1 MKYIELFNRFRE
13 TIFLKE
19 DSDLEKQLEEL
30 KCIREKLDNTEE
42 IDKDIR
48 YLEYGINGEKEIAF
62 ELKNANIGMYVLRD
76 VTFEYNGN
84 KAQIDYLLFTKGY
97 FYLIECK
104 NLFGNIT
111 VDRSGQFYREYEYN
125 GKKIKETIYSPYTQ
139 AVRHQD
145 MMKKIWSSYHNI
157 FGNLIFEKSDTNNFF
172 RPIVVLSNSKSYLNK
187 EYAPQEIKNNI
198 IRADQLVSY
207 IQKDINKFN
216 NTQLYSEKTLKQAA
230 EIWKKR
236 IVPNNT
242 SLADKYLKIIED
254 KIEKKNELE
263 KELREFRNKKSKSMN
278 IPAYYIFTDDEMQKL
293 IILNPKTKEE
303 LTSNKI
309 LSDTKIKYHGD
320 EIIDILNKK

>member
-1 MKYIELFNRFRE
+1 MELFNRFRE

-30 KCIREKLDNTEE
+30 KRIREKLDNTEE

-62 ELKNANIGMYVLRD
+62 ELKNANIGMYVLHD

-111 VDRSGQFYREYEYN
+111 IDRSGQFYREYEYN

-198 IRADQLVSY
+198 IRADQLVSH

-216 NTQLYSEKTLKQAA
+216 NAQLYSEKTLKKAA

-236 IVPNNT
+236 IIPNNT
-242 SLADKYLKIIED
+242 SLADKYLKNIED

-263 KELREFRNKKSKSMN
+263 KELREFRKKKSKSMN

-320 EIIDILNKK
+320 EIIGILNKK

>member
-1 MKYIELFNRFRE
+1 MELFNRFRE

-19 DSDLEKQLEEL
+19 DSDLEIQLEEL
-30 KCIREKLDNTEE
+30 KRIREKLDNTEE

-48 YLEYGINGEKEIAF
+48 NLEYGINGEKEIAF
-62 ELKNANIGMYVLRD
+62 ELKNANIGMYVLHD

-145 MMKKIWSSYHNI
+145 MMKKIWSSYHNK

-172 RPIVVLSNSKSYLNK
+172 RPIVVLSNPKSYLNK
-187 EYAPQEIKNNI
+187 EYAPQEIKNDI

-207 IQKDINKFN
+207 IQKDINKFTN
-216 NTQLYSEKTLKQAA
+216 AQLYSEKTLKKAA
-230 EIWKKR
+230 GIWKKR

-254 KIEKKNELE
+254 KISKKNELE

-278 IPAYYIFTDDEMQKL
+278 IPAYYIFTDEEMQKL
-293 IILNPKTKEE
+293 IFLNPKTKEE